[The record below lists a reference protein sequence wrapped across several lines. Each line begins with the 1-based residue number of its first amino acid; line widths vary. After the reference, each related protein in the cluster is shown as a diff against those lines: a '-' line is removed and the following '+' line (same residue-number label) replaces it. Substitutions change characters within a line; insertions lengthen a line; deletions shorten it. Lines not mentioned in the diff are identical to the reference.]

1 MLFSASVGMEVF
13 SLLAPPWRFQTH
25 LFLSLIY
32 HECVESLGA
41 KVLDPISWRHLVVR
55 SKVSKR
61 VVIMKVQKLNE
72 L

>member
-41 KVLDPISWRHLVVR
+41 KVFDYIFVVR

-61 VVIMKVQKLNE
+61 VVIMKVQKLNK